1 MLTRR
6 HFMLAAAA
14 SAAGCASKPVP
25 PQVYAEVFSHIAI
38 TPAGDVMAVVGA
50 RYDYLFTPP
59 PALVAALRSPLR
71 KQLSADFRA
80 FGLDTPSH
88 ITGQW
93 ELHYRE
99 SVDGGAGKAQARALG
114 FVESKPGLLVLK
126 GRIDGTRYKKT
137 EAPPVGAIELTS
149 RPYQVQVVPLYSAG
163 GGSLAPSPIKTRMQ
177 GGDVMIVI
185 GIVVLLSLVTL
196 LTGHSP
202 CITCK

>member
-1 MLTRR
+1 MITRR

-14 SAAGCASKPVP
+14 SVAGCASKPVP
-25 PQVYAEVFSHIAI
+25 PQSYTEVFSHLAI

-59 PALVAALRSPLR
+59 PTLVAALRSPLR
-71 KQLSADFRA
+71 KRLSAQFRT
-80 FGLDTPSH
+80 FELNTLSL

-99 SVDGGAGKAQARALG
+99 SDDTGAGKAQALTLG
-114 FVESKPGLLVLK
+114 FVESKPGFFVLK
-126 GRIDGTRYKKT
+126 GKIDGTRYKKNG
-137 EAPPVGAIELTS
+137 APPVGASELTN
-149 RPYQVQVVPLYSAG
+149 RPYKVEVVTLYSTG
-163 GGSLAPSPIKTRMQ
+163 RGSLEPSPIKTRMQ
-177 GGDVMIVI
+177 GGDVVIVI